1 MHELGG
7 HNSTEKGVVITK
19 IAIVGAGSLVF
30 TRKLVTDLLQQ
41 EATADAEF
49 HLVDIDDGR
58 LGDSVR
64 VVEHIGARAGRKVV
78 VVASTDCAEGVRGC
92 DYVINTIQV
101 GGKEAT
107 QIDFDLPEKFGVRQT
122 IADTHGIGGI
132 SRALRTIPPVL
143 NIVNAVTEHAPKA
156 LLLNYTNPMAMVVMA
171 VASTGFDHHV
181 GLCHGTEHTAAD
193 IARYL
198 GLEQPSDLVWQAAGI
213 NHMTWFL
220 KLVVGGEDVYPA
232 LREFARVVD
241 VPKHED
247 GVRLELLRRFG
258 YFVSESSVHNAEY
271 FPWFLRRGADTEM
284 HGVRVREYL
293 YRLDKLEADFE
304 AERDSPAGSTA
315 LPLEQQSTEYAPRV
329 IAARE
334 SHEPYG
340 FMGNVVNKAPFISNL
355 PIDACVEVPCYVD
368 GGEIVR
374 GFVGLIPE
382 QCAGLNRLQVNVQML
397 TVAGIL
403 AHSRDMIYQAAFLD
417 PLLSAQLT
425 LDEITDLV
433 DELVLAHGNPSGLR

>member
-1 MHELGG
+1 M
-7 HNSTEKGVVITK
+7 
-19 IAIVGAGSLVF
+19 
-30 TRKLVTDLLQQ
+30 R
-41 EATADAEF
+41 
-49 HLVDIDDGR
+49 
-58 LGDSVR
+58 DSVR
-64 VVEHIGARAGRKVV
+64 VVEHIGARAGRTVPV
-78 VVASTDCAEGVRGC
+78 FASVDCAEGVRDC

-132 SRALRTIPPVL
+132 SRAMRTIPPVL
-143 NIVNAVTEHAPKA
+143 DIASAVAQYAPNA

-171 VASTGFDHHV
+171 LASTGFDRHV

-198 GLEQPSDLVWQAAGI
+198 GVEQPSELVWQAAGI

-220 KLVVGGEDVYPA
+220 KLAVGGEDMYPR

-241 VPKHED
+241 VSQHED
-247 GVRLELLRRFG
+247 GIRLELLRRFG

-271 FPWFLRRGADTEM
+271 FPWFLRRGVDTEM

-293 YRLDKLEADFE
+293 YRLDKLELDFE
-304 AERDSPAGSTA
+304 AERSAPTGGSS
-315 LPLEQQSTEYAPRV
+315 LPLEARSTEYAPKV
-329 IAARE
+329 IAAEE
-334 SHEPYG
+334 SHQPFA
-340 FMGNVVNKAPFISNL
+340 FMGNVVNSAGLISNL
-355 PIDACVEVPCYVD
+355 PAGACVEVPCYVD

-374 GFVGLIPE
+374 GFVGAIPE
-382 QCAGLNRLQVNVQML
+382 QCAALNRTQVNVQLL

-403 AHSRDMIYQAAFLD
+403 QHDRDMIYQAAFLD

-433 DELVLAHGNPSGLR
+433 DELILAHGNPSGLR